1 MDFLKNFFPLCQF
14 LYYST
19 PYSSVCALSSYKITV
34 LPRYRPLLLGTYEL
48 DLKLLL
54 DKYMCIAITITLST
68 RQLETDTT
76 IVYWLLLSVDKN
88 WSCCGFQGEKNPFK
102 ATFCC

>member
-1 MDFLKNFFPLCQF
+1 MPLIFLKSNLNWQLLLFKQSLFEMDFLKNFFPLCQF

-76 IVYWLLLSVDKN
+76 IV
-88 WSCCGFQGEKNPFK
+88 C
-102 ATFCC
+102 